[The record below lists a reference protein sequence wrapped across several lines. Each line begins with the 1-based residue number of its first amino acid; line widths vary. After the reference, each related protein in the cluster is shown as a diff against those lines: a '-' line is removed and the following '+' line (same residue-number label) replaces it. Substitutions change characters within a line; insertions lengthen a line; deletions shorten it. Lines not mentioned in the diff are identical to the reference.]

1 MQSLKK
7 ERLAWEKQ
15 VSVFQEAEQ
24 ILQRQR
30 FQFPNNWLHVDN
42 IEGEWSAFNEIIKRK
57 DSAIQTQVASLQT
70 KIVAE
75 DKAVET
81 RTVDFLHD
89 WEHNKPIGGKTRP
102 DEALQQLQLFESKFS
117 RLKEERD
124 NVAKAKEALELQE
137 SAVPNNSSER
147 MSVVLEELQDLRGVW
162 SELSKIWTQIDET
175 REKPWLSVQ
184 PRKLRQT
191 LEAMMSQLKELPAR
205 LRMYESYEY
214 VKKLIQ
220 SYIKA
225 DCGIEIRCI
234 ERTPLETI
242 DETIAR

>member
-7 ERLAWEKQ
+7 ERLVWEKQ

-30 FQFPNNWLHVDN
+30 FQFPNSWLHVDN

-57 DSAIQTQVASLQT
+57 DSAIQTQVASLQA
-70 KIVAE
+70 KIVSE
-75 DKAVET
+75 DKAVES
-81 RTVDFLHD
+81 RTVDFLND
-89 WEHNKPIGGKTRP
+89 WENNKPIGGKTRP
-102 DEALQQLQLFESKFS
+102 DDALQHLALFESKFS

-162 SELSKIWTQIDET
+162 GELSKIWSQIDET
-175 REKPWLSVQ
+175 REKNWLSVQ
-184 PRKLRQT
+184 PRKLRQS
-191 LEAMMSQLKELPAR
+191 LEAMMSALK
-205 LRMYESYEY
+205 
-214 VKKLIQ
+214 
-220 SYIKA
+220 
-225 DCGIEIRCI
+225 GIRRIFLVFGLNPLSDGVFFIIIIIIIRNVI
-234 ERTPLETI
+234 I
-242 DETIAR
+242 SNINFSN